1 MVKQDTKKNYL
12 HTMNVLIVGGGNMG
26 RSFAQSFLNAKI
38 LTHKQLTII
47 EKDAAQIAELN
58 RIKLGQVYNEFGDFI
73 TEKNLIIIAVKPQDA
88 PAIYPKL
95 SPFITEKH
103 IILTIMAGVSI
114 ATLEEHLQTKKVV
127 RAMPN
132 LPCQIGMGVT
142 GFMVS
147 EKISQHDVDFIR
159 KLLETTGGTI
169 QVYDEDKLNAITA
182 ISGSGPAYVF
192 YFMDAMINKSMEMGF
207 SHTEASKIVE
217 QTFLGAV
224 ELYKVNNLS
233 CKEWI
238 EKVASKG
245 GTTEAAI
252 RQFNQ
257 QAVAE
262 NIELGLEKALLRSR
276 ELSKN

>member
-1 MVKQDTKKNYL
+1 MHDTKKNYL

-73 TEKNLIIIAVKPQDA
+73 TEKDLIIIAVKPQDA
-88 PAIYPKL
+88 HAIYPKL
-95 SPFITEKH
+95 SPFINEKH

-257 QAVAE
+257 QAVSE

>member
-1 MVKQDTKKNYL
+1 MQDTKKNYL

-58 RIKLGQVYNEFGDFI
+58 RIKLGQVYNEFGEFI
-73 TEKNLIIIAVKPQDA
+73 TEKDLIIIAVKPQDA
-88 PAIYPKL
+88 HAIYPKL

-147 EKISQHDVDFIR
+147 EKISQYDVDFIR

-257 QAVAE
+257 QAVSE

>member
-1 MVKQDTKKNYL
+1 MHDTKKNYL

-73 TEKNLIIIAVKPQDA
+73 TEKDLIIIAVKPQDA
-88 PAIYPKL
+88 YAIYPKL

-257 QAVAE
+257 QAVSE